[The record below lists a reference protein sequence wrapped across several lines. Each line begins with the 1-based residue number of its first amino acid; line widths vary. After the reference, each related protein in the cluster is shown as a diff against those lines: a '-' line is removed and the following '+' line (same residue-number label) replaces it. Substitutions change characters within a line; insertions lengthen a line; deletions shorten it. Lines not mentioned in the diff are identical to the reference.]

1 MAFEEVKEKQKRIK
15 KQKLEGVEVEDHQVV
30 EEVELEG
37 VEEVN
42 KLEVKE
48 EQGVNF
54 LQGIKEDFI
63 ERHYEVEV
71 KVYVTTIVKVMEVKY
86 YLKDHQNMGAQI
98 LQKNKEQGITQVIK
112 ENLIIIKVAKIK
124 GKAQE
129 VKQKDEERQKNEL
142 QDQGQRGY
150 Y

>member
-37 VEEVN
+37 VEEVK

-48 EQGVNF
+48 EQGVDF

-98 LQKNKEQGITQVIK
+98 LQKNKEQGITQVTK
-112 ENLIIIKVAKIK
+112 ENLIIIKYAKIK